1 MIFVWSHL
9 TNGDPAYTLVQV
21 SVNDLIMLVLFV
33 PIVQFLVHGASSLTV
48 PFNVLLTSV
57 LVFIVVPLLA
67 GVLLRS
73 FLLHGAILQCRADRG
88 ADHAPGLFQRWPSSR
103 PHEVAEGRTLGS
115 RAGGADRRF

>member
-1 MIFVWSHL
+1 MVFVWSHI
-9 TNGDPAYTLVQV
+9 TKGDSAYTLVQV

-67 GVLLRS
+67 GVLLRT
-73 FLLHGAILQCRADRG
+73 LLLRQYGKQWFEEVLLPRFAPVTIAALLGTLLLIFAFQADNIT
-88 ADHAPGLFQRWPSSR
+88 
-103 PHEVAEGRTLGS
+103 GRSVRL
-115 RAGGADRRF
+115 